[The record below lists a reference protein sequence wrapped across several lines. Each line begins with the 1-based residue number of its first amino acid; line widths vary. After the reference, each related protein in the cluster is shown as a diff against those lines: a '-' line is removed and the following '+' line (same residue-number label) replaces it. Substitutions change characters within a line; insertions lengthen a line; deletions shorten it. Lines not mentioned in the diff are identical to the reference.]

1 MADQYQFENSSM
13 SQMED
18 EPFRSKNFSYVNDMN
33 QGNYASNQVVF
44 DLSSFYN
51 QQKFIAPSE
60 MFLVVPIVS
69 VLSTNALAGLE
80 RVDDVSSQD
89 FSLGYK
95 SGYYNIISSMQVDYD
110 GKTVQQLTPNLNYYV
125 NFKMNSSMSMS
136 TVDTL
141 GSTLGIYPD
150 STTAWSYND
159 SAADTYGNGVRNNT
173 IATNTIDVT
182 QVYEGEQ
189 TNSGALRRRLS
200 TSFNTITQGSS
211 IKAAGNN
218 SQELT
223 NYSAYTPA
231 YQAYYTTMV
240 IRLRDV
246 SDFFAKMPLTKGFY
260 ARLTINLNLGSFA
273 ISSGGVGDNN
283 WVLQG
288 TNINF
293 PNGTCPLMIA
303 PSSNTQYAPTITQ
316 IVGGIYCR
324 SVTSSLGV
332 LNQSLLNVPAHAM
345 TSCRIYAP
353 TIDLQPAR
361 ALSYIQENRSKYI
374 EWDDVYAAQLLNIV
388 PNSPFNYNITNS
400 LPGIKAIVIIP
411 FIASTINGLMTDG
424 ACVSSFSPCRSPFAS
439 EPSTTSPLL
448 SLTNFNV
455 QLAGENV
462 LSTNINYNFEEFIEQ
477 LLPANS
483 INGGQGQLG
492 LSSGLIDQLGFQ
504 NIYRYYY
511 VDLSRRAKDDVG
523 SKGITILGTNN
534 NLLPI
539 DLFCFVIH
547 RKSASLDVETGKLEM
562 RV

>member
-69 VLSTNALAGLE
+69 VLSTNAPDGLT
-80 RVDDVSSQD
+80 RQNGVSSQD

-125 NFKMNSSMSMS
+125 SFKMNSSMSMS

-150 STTAWSYND
+150 SPTAWAYND
-159 SAADTYGNGVRNNT
+159 AEIDLIGNGVRNNT
-173 IATNTIDVT
+173 LGGGGLDVT
-182 QVYEGEQ
+182 QVYEGEAS
-189 TNSGALRRRLS
+189 NSGALQRRLS
-200 TSFNTITQGSS
+200 TSFNITTQGSS

-223 NYSAYTPA
+223 NYSVYNPG
-231 YQAYYTTMV
+231 YEAYYTTMV

-260 ARLTINLNLGSFA
+260 ARLTINLNLGSFV
-273 ISSGGVGDNN
+273 ISSPAADNNN

-303 PSSNTQYAPTITQ
+303 PTSETQYPVTITQ
-316 IVGGIYCR
+316 IIGGIYCR
-324 SVTSSLGV
+324 SVTSSLGA
-332 LNQSLLNVPAHAM
+332 LNQSTFNIAAHSM

-374 EWDDVYAAQLLNIV
+374 EWDDIYAAQLLNIGA
-388 PNSPFNYNITNS
+388 NTPFNYNITNS

-411 FIASTINGLMTDG
+411 FIASTVNGLMGDRT
-424 ACVSSFSPCRSPFAS
+424 CTSSFSPCRSPFAT

-462 LSTNINYNFEEFIEQ
+462 LSTNINYNFEEFIQQ

-483 INGGQGQLG
+483 INGGQGTLG

-534 NLLPI
+534 NLLAI
-539 DLFCFVIH
+539 DLYCFVIH
-547 RKSASLDVETGKLEM
+547 KKSASLDVETGKLEM